1 MIMNKFLVSK
11 KNILSEVAHWAV
23 AQSPYHR
30 PDNLEIVLDK
40 LNILL
45 GEWKENLGYREM
57 TYPDIKEYLKD
68 LLYQIPEFMLWNER
82 KNGNKSAFQFVI
94 RYSKDI
100 DPDNDFIDLDA
111 LIRNVSNSIIRKVTE
126 IPIPILLGESMV
138 EEQTDEKSI

>member
-1 MIMNKFLVSK
+1 MNKFLVSK

-57 TYPDIKEYLKD
+57 IFQDYKGNEIGRIPNTKCQMRKLINEQMPDMIHGGHYYSESKWTEWED
-68 LLYQIPEFMLWNER
+68 IPTI
-82 KNGNKSAFQFVI
+82 S
-94 RYSKDI
+94 
-100 DPDNDFIDLDA
+100 
-111 LIRNVSNSIIRKVTE
+111 E
-126 IPIPILLGESMV
+126 I
-138 EEQTDEKSI
+138 